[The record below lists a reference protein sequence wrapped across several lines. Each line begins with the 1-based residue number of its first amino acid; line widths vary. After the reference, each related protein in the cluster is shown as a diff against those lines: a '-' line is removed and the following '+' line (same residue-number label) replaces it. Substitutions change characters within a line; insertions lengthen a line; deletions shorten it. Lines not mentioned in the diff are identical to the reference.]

1 MEARPL
7 AVVGVASWRSGGGSG
22 SGSGG
27 GSGGGLGAAG
37 SASNGVGKTAL
48 VVDDTVPPMLCRGCC
63 AGDVVSPDDKELG
76 RASKEKRLGGRDP
89 RPMG

>member
-1 MEARPL
+1 MECGGSQVEARPL

-37 SASNGVGKTAL
+37 SASN
-48 VVDDTVPPMLCRGCC
+48 D
-63 AGDVVSPDDKELG
+63 
-76 RASKEKRLGGRDP
+76 GGRKAAAVV
-89 RPMG
+89 GTAAALKL